1 MISIS
6 GAMVWKIKSKRI
18 WSFQRQYFRERWHL
32 PTDFAYFGFYGLK
45 TRSALRKWIGIVFNT
60 FPKLNT

>member
-18 WSFQRQYFRERWHL
+18 WSFQLQYFRERWHL
-32 PTDFAYFGFYGLK
+32 LPTDFAILTLLWLEK
-45 TRSALRKWIGIVFNT
+45 TRSALESG
-60 FPKLNT
+60 